1 MSTPA
6 RRFSIVFNTASGH
19 EDSDTAVALIEAR
32 LREAGATFTLWR
44 RDQQGSLDACI
55 DAATAEARADGRV
68 LVAVGGDGTLNAVAQ
83 AAWEADLPFA
93 ALPQGTFNYFA
104 REHGI
109 STELAAA
116 LDALLVADEMPVAV
130 GMMDSRLFLVNASVG
145 LYPDLLEERELAKR
159 RFGRYRIVAF
169 IAGLYT
175 LLSHGR
181 SLGLNL
187 TMGDGR
193 TCAIRARTLFIGNN
207 VLQLTELGLPEAQAL
222 SEGGGALA
230 AIVLEPGSTWQLLKL
245 IARGIAGSMRGAE
258 GLRVFTFRQLEVDV
272 RRGRK
277 RLKVARDGETGHLKT
292 PLMFRSAPRP
302 LRLLVAHAPPATD
315 SGNSA

>member
-1 MSTPA
+1 MTTSA
-6 RRFSIVFNTASGH
+6 RRFSIVFNSASGH
-19 EDSDTAVALIEAR
+19 EDTDAAVALIETR

-55 DAATAEARADGRV
+55 GAAAAEARADGRA

-83 AAWEADLPFA
+83 VAWEADLPFA

-109 STELAAA
+109 STELGAA

-130 GMMDSRLFLVNASVG
+130 GMMGARLFLVNASVG

-181 SLGLNL
+181 SLELNL

-193 TCAIRARTLFIGNN
+193 TCAIRARTLFVGNN
-207 VLQLTELGLPEAQAL
+207 ILQLTELGLPEAQVL
-222 SEGGGALA
+222 SEGGALA

-258 GLRVFTFRQLEVDV
+258 GLRVFTFEQLEVDV
-272 RRGRK
+272 RCGRK
-277 RLKVARDGETGHLKT
+277 RLKVARDGETGYLKT
-292 PLMFRSAPRP
+292 PLVFRSTPRP
-302 LRLLVAHAPPATD
+302 LRLLVALTPPAADT
-315 SGNSA
+315 GNSA